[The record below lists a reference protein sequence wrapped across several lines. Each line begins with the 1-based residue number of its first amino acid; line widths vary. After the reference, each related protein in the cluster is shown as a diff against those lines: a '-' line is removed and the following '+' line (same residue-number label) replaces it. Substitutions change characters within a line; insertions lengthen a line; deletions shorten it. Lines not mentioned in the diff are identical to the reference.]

1 MSSAQPEEITPKSAL
16 VRNYG
21 KIVLTLENCLLPVG
35 KLEITP
41 SRLDGLDH
49 DTETDLR
56 ILGCELIQT
65 SGILLKLPQVCFESP
80 QQRILYNSDIIRFD
94 HRRHICL
101 FIIVW
106 PHILSR
112 MVIWMI
118 NIYNNIL

>member
-1 MSSAQPEEITPKSAL
+1 MSAAQSEEITAKSAL

-35 KLEITP
+35 KLEVTP

-65 SGILLKLPQVCFESP
+65 SGILLKLPQVRFESP
-80 QQRILYNSDIIRFD
+80 QQRVIYKSDIIRFD

-112 MVIWMI
+112 MII
-118 NIYNNIL
+118 KYNNIL